1 MHTPPPPIALFQMTT
16 GFAVSQAIFTAARLN
31 IAEHIA
37 QFAGPGADRAPGAT
51 AAGQGVATPEPV
63 PIALLASRSNSHPD
77 SLYRLLRAL
86 ASVGIF
92 TEPTP
97 RAFANTPMST
107 LLRPNIPGS
116 QYAGAL
122 MIAQHCYPAFEELLY
137 SVQTGSPGF
146 DKRFGAPLFDHLS
159 THPQEGH
166 LFDQAM
172 QSIHGPET
180 PAMLAAFDFTAFKS
194 IVDVGGGN
202 GHTLLEVLRAA
213 PRARGIVFDLPGVVE
228 RTTPLIVAAG
238 MAERCRAE
246 AGSFFDAV
254 PEGADAYILRH
265 IIHDWDDAKSVRILS
280 RCREAMAPGGRVLV
294 VESVIPP
301 GDEPHPGKWL
311 DLIMLAVP
319 AGRERTRGQ
328 YEQLLTAA
336 GLKLTRIVPTQSPV
350 SVVEAVAV

>member
-1 MHTPPPPIALFQMTT
+1 MNTLPPPIALFQMTT
-16 GFAVSQAIFTAARLN
+16 GFAASQAIFTAARLN
-31 IAEHIA
+31 IAEHLA
-37 QFAGPGADRAPGAT
+37 QAPGGSAS
-51 AAGQGVATPEPV
+51 
-63 PIALLASRSNSHPD
+63 IDHLASRSNAHPD

-137 SVQTGSPGF
+137 SVQTGRPGF
-146 DKRFGAPLFDHLS
+146 DKRFGHPLFDHLS
-159 THPQEGH
+159 KHPDEGR

-180 PAMLAAFDFTAFKS
+180 PAMIAAYDFTPFDS
-194 IVDVGGGN
+194 ICDIGGGN

-213 PRARGIVFDLPGVVE
+213 PNARGIVFDLPGVVE
-228 RTTPLIVAAG
+228 RTSPNIAA
-238 MAERCRAE
+238 ASLTARCRAE
-246 AGSFFDAV
+246 AGNFFESV
-254 PEGADAYILRH
+254 PPADAYILRH
-265 IIHDWDDAKSVRILS
+265 IIHDWDDAKSIQILRNCRQAAAPGARILI
-280 RCREAMAPGGRVLV
+280 

-311 DLIMLAVP
+311 DLIMLSVP
-319 AGRERTRGQ
+319 AGRERTRNE
-328 YEQLLTAA
+328 YEKLLTAA

-350 SVVEAVAV
+350 SVIEASAS

>member
-1 MHTPPPPIALFQMTT
+1 MHTPPPHIALFQMTT

-37 QFAGPGADRAPGAT
+37 QHAT
-51 AAGQGVATPEPV
+51 ASGKAV
-63 PIALLASRSNSHPD
+63 PQAAVSIDQLASKANANPEA
-77 SLYRLLRAL
+77 LYRLLRAL

-137 SVQTGSPGF
+137 SVQTGRPGF
-146 DKRFGAPLFDHLS
+146 DKRFGEPLFDHLS
-159 THPQEGH
+159 KHPEEGR

-172 QSIHGPET
+172 QSVHGPET
-180 PAMLAAFDFTAFKS
+180 PAMIAAYDFSAFKT
-194 IVDVGGGN
+194 ICDVGGGN

-213 PRARGIVFDLPGVVE
+213 PGSRGIVFDLPGVAE
-228 RTTPLIVAAG
+228 RTAPNIAAAG
-238 MAERCRAE
+238 LAGRCRAE
-246 AGSFFDAV
+246 AGSFFEGV
-254 PEGADAYILRH
+254 PTADAYILRH
-265 IIHDWDDAKSVRILS
+265 IIHDWDDAKSIQILRNCRKAAAPGARILI
-280 RCREAMAPGGRVLV
+280 

-311 DLIMLAVP
+311 DLIMLSVP
-319 AGRERTRGQ
+319 AGLERTREQ
-328 YEQLLTAA
+328 YDRLLMSA
-336 GLKLTRIVPTQSPV
+336 GLKLQRIVPTESPV
-350 SVVEAVAV
+350 SVIEAVVA